1 MHLSDF
7 ALKQIDTEKL
17 AKLTPGQLLHLSSR
31 MLQDLKE
38 ARDRLNQTSGNSSI
52 PPSSRDPWNITTMES
67 AKEPGSFSE
76 TVDASSELDME
87 QDPKAA
93 SSSADKPDTSNSKA
107 KPSPDKSPSRKA
119 GKQPGALGYGR
130 TQKFAIEQIETHH
143 PERCCV
149 CNTTLSKDVNSIC
162 YSGWNCID
170 IAPRKDDEPCLR
182 LISTLHQLYETPC
195 ACGHANRAMPR
206 RAGGDPLWNKIDLSE
221 WRLIGPDLAA
231 VIVFLALRMRLSR
244 ARIQEWFNELFG
256 LHLSIGVLDETIR
269 EAGRAA
275 AGLEDAL
282 VNEIIASPLV
292 YVDET
297 PWRERSQ
304 LLWLWVFVTTH
315 TVVYFIGHRTAEILG
330 NVLTT
335 AFTGEVMSDGYFA
348 YRHLDRRLR
357 CWAHLLRKLRGLA
370 DSCDARVANAGQA
383 MLARLRHLMDGIYQQ
398 RGLPKEEAT
407 TIDWGAEMA
416 MLRGLCASY
425 QNDTHDKLRAVAR
438 EFLNDWDI
446 IFRQVHDPH
455 LPLTN
460 NTAEQALRHW
470 VIFRRTSQGTRSE
483 GGSRAIA
490 MLASVMDTCRRRG
503 SSGWRYMGSVIRAAR
518 KGLPLPTLPS
528 TPISAGV

>member
-7 ALKQIDTEKL
+7 DMKQIDTEKL
-17 AKLTPGQLLHLSSR
+17 AKLTPEQLLHLSSC
-31 MLQDLKE
+31 MLHDLKE
-38 ARDRLNQTSGNSSI
+38 ARDRLNQTSDNSSI
-52 PPSSRDPWNITTMES
+52 PPSSRDPWSVRTTEIDPELENLSES
-67 AKEPGSFSE
+67 LDTLSE
-76 TVDASSELDME
+76 RDTEEDPQVASSLV
-87 QDPKAA
+87 
-93 SSSADKPDTSNSKA
+93 DKPDTANSNT
-107 KPSPDKSPSRKA
+107 KPSPYKPQNRKA
-119 GKQPGALGYGR
+119 GKQTGAPGYGR
-130 TQKFAIEQIETHH
+130 TQKFAIEQIETHI

-149 CNTTLSKDVNSIC
+149 CDATLCKDVNSIC
-162 YSGWNCID
+162 YSGWNFLD
-170 IAPRKDDEPCLR
+170 LAPRKDNELCLR
-182 LISTLHQLYETPC
+182 LMSIRHQLYQTQC
-195 ACGHANRAMPR
+195 ACGHVNRAVPH
-206 RAGGDPLWNKIDLSE
+206 RAAVDPLWDKVDLSE

-282 VNEIIASPLV
+282 VNEIISSPLV
-292 YVDET
+292 YADET

-304 LLWLWVFVTTH
+304 LLWLWVFVTTY
-315 TVVYFIGHRTAEILG
+315 TVVYFIGHRTAEILS

-335 AFTGEVMSDGYFA
+335 AFSGQVMSDGYFA
-348 YRHLDRRLR
+348 YRHLGRRLR

-370 DSCDARVANAGQA
+370 ESCDTRVANAGKA
-383 MLARLRHLMDGIYQQ
+383 MLIRLRRLMDGIYQQ
-398 RGLPKEEAT
+398 RVLPENENIM
-407 TIDWGAEMA
+407 IDWDAEMA
-416 MLRGLCASY
+416 SLRKLCGSY

-438 EFLNDWDI
+438 EFLNDWDV

-460 NTAEQALRHW
+460 NIAEQALRHW

-483 GGSRAIA
+483 TGSRSIA

-503 SSGWRYMGSVIRAAR
+503 ASGWRYMGSVIRAAR
-518 KGLPLPTLPS
+518 KGLPLPALPNI
-528 TPISAGV
+528 PISAGV